1 MTGDK
6 LPMSESKFSE
16 QLKLYFPRVW
26 DMKYIMGKK
35 NIHGG
40 LSKVRSTPTPLSPA
54 LLAARFVC
62 IATLHCY
69 KAVCDSLLTSQW
81 QTNC

>member
-6 LPMSESKFSE
+6 LPESEAEFNR

-40 LSKVRSTPTPLSPA
+40 LSKVCGSLFSCLSQ
-54 LLAARFVC
+54 
-62 IATLHCY
+62 I
-69 KAVCDSLLTSQW
+69 
-81 QTNC
+81 